1 MWPWSLW
8 IWLESGN
15 WVKKPCLSIVM
26 ISVQVS
32 GSHTRSLP
40 LTKHKGRKGTLRL
53 CFSFIPW
60 ESVINQ
66 LFSKFLPRWNNV
78 PLHPTA
84 HDGEYAYL
92 VLDDWVLDFFFSL
105 EYIWFGASQVAHE
118 KRICLS
124 MLGSQKTW
132 IWSLGWKD
140 LLEKEMVTQSS
151 LLAWEIPWTEKP
163 GGLQRV
169 GHDLETE
176 YACTHSFFTM
186 LS

>member
-40 LTKHKGRKGTLRL
+40 LTKHKGRKGTWRL

-92 VLDDWVLDFFFSL
+92 VLGDWVLDFFFHWS
-105 EYIWFGASQVAHE
+105 IVALGLPRWLMSKE
-118 KRICLS
+118 SACQCQGRKRRGFDS
-124 MLGSQKTW
+124 WVGK
-132 IWSLGWKD
+132 
-140 LLEKEMVTQSS
+140 
-151 LLAWEIPWTEKP
+151 IPWK
-163 GGLQRV
+163 RKW
-169 GHDLETE
+169 
-176 YACTHSFFTM
+176 
-186 LS
+186 